1 MTADRVAPAGQVA
14 EVAVAVQLAG
24 DAAGN
29 TGTPAPHTA
38 NFRTVLARQ
47 IVENCPGLAST
58 CLLWHSRNVPK
69 LRAADALA
77 LALTIVVSVAAV
89 LILLPRGVGGLWA
102 KNTIDDV
109 PVSDVRTALANIEV
123 RQRSDAP
130 TYRRD
135 EFGPAWADEDRNGC
149 DTRNDILGRDLK
161 NVEFRDTYPARCVVV
176 SGWLDDPYTGV
187 GRPFARGEFSSPLV
201 QIDHVV
207 ALADAWQAGAWRWD
221 VAQRQA
227 FANDPANLL
236 AVDGQANQDKGHAT
250 ADKWLP
256 ENKDYRCAYV
266 ARQVRVKARWGLSVT
281 QEEWQAIVDVL
292 VGCPAMG

>member
-1 MTADRVAPAGQVA
+1 MSRIR
-14 EVAVAVQLAG
+14 AV
-24 DAAGN
+24 
-29 TGTPAPHTA
+29 
-38 NFRTVLARQ
+38 
-47 IVENCPGLAST
+47 
-58 CLLWHSRNVPK
+58 
-69 LRAADALA
+69 DALA
-77 LALTIVVSVAAV
+77 LALTIIVGIVAV
-89 LILLPRGVGGLWA
+89 LLLLPRGISGIWVA
-102 KNTIDDV
+102 NTIDDI

-135 EFGPAWADEDRNGC
+135 EFGSAWADEDANGC

-161 NVEFRDTYPARCVVV
+161 NVEFRDTYPARCVVA
-176 SGWLDDPYTGV
+176 SGWLDDPYTGR
-187 GRPFARGEFSSPLV
+187 GRPFARGELSSPLV

-207 ALADAWQAGAWRWD
+207 ALADAWRSGAWRWD
-221 VAQRQA
+221 LSQRQA

-236 AVDGQANQDKGHAT
+236 AVDGQANQDKGHAS

-256 ENKDYRCAYV
+256 QNKDYRCAYV

-281 QEEWQAIVDVL
+281 EQERQAMVDVL